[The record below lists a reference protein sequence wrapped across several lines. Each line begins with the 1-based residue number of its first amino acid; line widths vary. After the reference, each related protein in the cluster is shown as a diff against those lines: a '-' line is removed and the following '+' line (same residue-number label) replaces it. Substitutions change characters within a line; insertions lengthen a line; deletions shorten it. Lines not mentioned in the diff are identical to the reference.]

1 MTALK
6 SVKRSQRP
14 YRIVGVI
21 ASRADLDLA
30 MRISHP
36 PDLFELRL
44 DHLFGMANELEKKI
58 SMLHAPIIITAR
70 HPAEGGANN
79 LPVELRRELLRCFL
93 PRARY
98 VDVELRAAKHL
109 GMVLDL
115 ARRQKVRLIISF
127 HDFGSTP
134 DLGILRAKAGAAKLF
149 CPDIF
154 KVATRVDTPAQL
166 ARLLDFTAK
175 RDLGVVASTMGVG
188 KLGAISRILLTQCG
202 SVLVYASLS
211 EPHVRGQM
219 SLEQLRTALRV
230 FGIG

>member
-1 MTALK
+1 MAAVK
-6 SVKRSQRP
+6 SVKKSQRHF
-14 YRIVGVI
+14 RIVGVI
-21 ASRADLDLA
+21 ASRADLALA

-44 DHLFGMANELEKKI
+44 DRLSAMADELEKM
-58 SMLHAPIIITAR
+58 MLRLRAPIIITAR

-79 LPVELRRELLRCFL
+79 LQGELRQQLLGRFL

-98 VDVELRAAKHL
+98 IDVELRAAKHL
-109 GMVLDL
+109 GEVLDL
-115 ARRQKVRLIISF
+115 ATRKNVRRIISF

-134 DLGILRAKAGAAKLF
+134 DLGRLRAKARAARSLR
-149 CPDIF
+149 PDIF

-175 RDLGVVASTMGVG
+175 GSLGVALSTMGIG

-202 SVLVYASLS
+202 SVLAYASMN
-211 EPHVRGQM
+211 EPQVQGQM
-219 SLEQLRTALRV
+219 SLEQLRTALGV
-230 FGIG
+230 FGID